1 MSQKVPDT
9 SYMEIYAKATF
20 RTEAGKMK
28 QLNRLRVYYADLCR
42 EYNIIG
48 SNVTFKKGVEEK
60 EKWIARIIML
70 RKSIDLINNKHN
82 IRKV

>member
-9 SYMEIYAKATF
+9 SYMEAYARATF
-20 RTEAGKMK
+20 RTEAGKKK
-28 QLNRLRVYYADLCR
+28 QIGELAYYYSELCR

-70 RKSIDLINNKHN
+70 RKSIDLINNN
-82 IRKV
+82 

>member
-1 MSQKVPDT
+1 
-9 SYMEIYAKATF
+9 MEIYAKATF
-20 RTEAGKMK
+20 RTEAGKKK

-48 SNVTFKKGVEEK
+48 SNVTFKKGVDEK

-70 RKSIDLINNKHN
+70 RKSIDLINRKDE
-82 IRKV
+82 IRRI